1 MAATQANPKDLS
13 KPIVAKRGCP
23 TLCMKPK
30 TVKAG
35 VSNPITTKWY
45 CAEWKA
51 KDPGWRREFRAH
63 RHCYRGDFRTE
74 DFPDNPDPSKPDPS
88 KPEYLPDPFKPDP
101 SKPESLPDQ
110 VEKMEQEHDDE

>member
-1 MAATQANPKDLS
+1 MPYGLHETQDRQGGRL
-13 KPIVAKRGCP
+13 KPDHDQVVLRRVE
-23 TLCMKPK
+23 TR
-30 TVKAG
+30 
-35 VSNPITTKWY
+35 
-45 CAEWKA
+45 
-51 KDPGWRREFRAH
+51 DPGWRREFRAH